1 MKKQLLLVVLSL
13 FNLFSYGQKSDSTHT
28 HYSFYRGFSSHETEL
43 KSKRGVL
50 NGEYKI
56 FNGKAVGILGVYKD
70 DQRIGR
76 WTFFYKKDTI
86 EQVYNYT
93 TKKLEYNRPN
103 NNITYYL
110 DSIKEGDTVVY
121 PAKITASFGIYML
134 SRLFKPPYFIQKS
147 VGEYTLYYIFTL
159 NNEGRLIKYETK
171 IASDNYN
178 KIEEIDLKRLR
189 PEDFDFSPAI
199 VNGKNVASTMVI
211 ESKLLA
217 NIRWK

>member
-1 MKKQLLLVVLSL
+1 MKKLFLLIIFGLLNLVS
-13 FNLFSYGQKSDSTHT
+13 FGQKSDSTLSY
-28 HYSFYRGFSSHETEL
+28 YSFYRGFSIHKTEL
-43 KSKRGVL
+43 KAKRGVL

-56 FNGKAVGILGVYKD
+56 FNGKSVGVLGAYKND
-70 DQRIGR
+70 ERIGR

-86 EQVYNYT
+86 EQVYNYS

-103 NNITYYL
+103 KNITYYL

-121 PAKITASFGIYML
+121 PAKINASFGLYML

-147 VGEYTLYYIFTL
+147 IGEYTLYYVFTL

-178 KIEEIDLKRLR
+178 KIDEIDLKRLR
-189 PEDFDFSPAI
+189 PEDFDFSPAV

-217 NIRWK
+217 NIKRR